1 MVLRLTLLDNVSGL
15 RWKHSNDAE
24 LRILNVEPFMI
35 LDNMQVVL
43 PPAPAELFVVHRQR
57 IEADKILTWMG
68 QYRAVPNSANNRKA
82 DYCGAGFWLLNS
94 TIRGSDATRILR
106 ELTAAL
112 TQAIQSAAS
121 ARQPWDVT
129 RAPVDSIARNIREP
143 PLGSFDAYRDLGRES
158 ICIDASGGHDVD
170 GVLDALQENRDGRF
184 DRFNRVIISRDTTV
198 LNAIENRARIPVK
211 RLSDVLPQPPSP
223 APSKPGGQ
231 TVRAPSPDGS
241 SEMARLS
248 RELRQANVRADGLAK
263 ALGELEA
270 NLSRSPKWSWSA
282 AAAGAAASGALILLG
297 IEALR
302 FFFGGPPYDAA
313 PKLQAQISRL
323 RSDVDKVQVQLKRQ
337 REVLGP
343 NQDETPNATVAQN
356 PPSGDSPDP
365 NSPNARLDS
374 APLPTVAPRL
384 VPTVSTQDLKTIVG
398 ERILTRGGAYAP
410 YVLVDVDSPG
420 RERAIP
426 GAVLCLPKAAKS
438 VRCTE
443 KDLRQFYRQGE
454 NLIFYGHDN
463 APRSPAADLAS
474 DLAGA
479 PNVYWYRDGYEGWRK
494 AQGEAAQ

>member
-1 MVLRLTLLDNVSGL
+1 M
-15 RWKHSNDAE
+15 
-24 LRILNVEPFMI
+24 
-35 LDNMQVVL
+35 
-43 PPAPAELFVVHRQR
+43 
-57 IEADKILTWMG
+57 
-68 QYRAVPNSANNRKA
+68 
-82 DYCGAGFWLLNS
+82 
-94 TIRGSDATRILR
+94 
-106 ELTAAL
+106 
-112 TQAIQSAAS
+112 
-121 ARQPWDVT
+121 T

-143 PLGSFDAYRDLGRES
+143 PLGSFDAYRDLGRKS

-302 FFFGGPPYDAA
+302 FFFGRAALRAA

-343 NQDETPNATVAQN
+343 NQDETPNATVAQS

-374 APLPTVAPRL
+374 APLPTVAPIEL

-398 ERILTRGGAYAP
+398 ERILTRGGR
-410 YVLVDVDSPG
+410 L
-420 RERAIP
+420 RALRP
-426 GAVLCLPKAAKS
+426 RRRRQPRTGASHPRAVLCLPKAAKS

-443 KDLRQFYRQGE
+443 KDLRQFYRPGE
-454 NLIFYGHDN
+454 ETPILYGHDN

-494 AQGEAAQ
+494 APGEAARSRTPTRTRARRRGRPSRTESRRPGSVPQNCPDGVLTASNGCPSARAPRGDPGERLSRCRSSDPPWPLKRKEPTSP